1 MHRFVVITIVCL
13 SIGARAS
20 DKGDDSADLALQLR
34 DFYSLVASMDPK
46 KADERARLSKEIKQK
61 ASKAPDDW
69 SKRVGDKQ
77 KSLKSRVDSQLQ
89 GANAAALA
97 AQLQA
102 DLDSRRKE
110 ALAFIES
117 DAYTKETHPKVEDLV
132 NKVLEL
138 WKNPY
143 DQFLTRNENAKR
155 ALADVRELDEY
166 LALFPATTNPPAL
179 DEKKLKEGFN
189 SAVLEAWIPKNAVTI
204 LKYNDELT
212 WLDEQERIHL
222 KRLNEYRMTMGR
234 APLEADVR
242 LTSAARGHSKDM
254 KEKNFFSHESPVP
267 GKKTFGDRAGLE
279 GYRGASGENIFSGST
294 DGLSAFGAWY
304 HSPGHHKNMISGSKQ
319 IGVGRFDGIW
329 TQLFGNDGPFALRT
343 GGKPASLAFYEK
355 TLALP
360 KDATVQARMD
370 LAQYAVQNKLW
381 DGAKQQ
387 LNEILKAEPNHA
399 VAKKVLAF
407 VEDEMSRTKKKG

>member
-1 MHRFVVITIVCL
+1 MFRTLAIAVACLVIGVQAADE
-13 SIGARAS
+13 S
-20 DKGDDSADLALQLR
+20 GDIAVQLR
-34 DFYSLVASMDPK
+34 DFYSLVSSMDTK
-46 KADERARLSKEIKQK
+46 KAEDRSRLSKEIKQK
-61 ASKAPDDW
+61 ATKAPDDW
-69 SKRVGDKQ
+69 SKRIGDKQ
-77 KSLKSRVDSQLQ
+77 KSLKSRVESQLQ
-89 GANAAALA
+89 GGNAAALA
-97 AQLQA
+97 AQFQTE
-102 DLDSRRKE
+102 LDARRKE
-110 ALAFIES
+110 ALGYIES
-117 DAYTKETHPKVEDLV
+117 DAYTKETHPKVEELV

-166 LALFPATTNPPAL
+166 LALFPAPSNPPAL
-179 DEKKLKEGFN
+179 DEKKLRDTFN
-189 SAVLEAWIPKNAVTI
+189 SAVLDAWVPKNSVTI
-204 LKYNDELT
+204 LKYNDEIN

-242 LTSAARGHSKDM
+242 LTAAARGHSKDM
-254 KEKNFFSHESPVP
+254 KEKNFFSHESTVP
-267 GKKTFGDRAGLE
+267 GKKSFGDRAGLE
-279 GYRGASGENIFSGST
+279 GYRGASGENIFVGST

-319 IGVGRFDGIW
+319 IGVGRFDSHW
-329 TQLFGNDGPFALRT
+329 TQVFGNDGPFALRS

-355 TLALP
+355 SLALP

-381 DGAKQQ
+381 EGAKQQ
-387 LNEILKAEPNHA
+387 LNEILKVDPNHA
-399 VAKKVLAF
+399 IAKKVLAF
-407 VEDEMSRTKKKG
+407 VEDEMSRTKKKS